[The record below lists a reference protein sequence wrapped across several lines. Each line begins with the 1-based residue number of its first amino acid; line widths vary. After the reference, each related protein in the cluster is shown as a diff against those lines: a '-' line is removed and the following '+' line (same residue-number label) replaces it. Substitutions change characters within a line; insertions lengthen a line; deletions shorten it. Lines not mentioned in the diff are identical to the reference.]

1 MGAFSA
7 DAPASQLPHGPGR
20 HVPSLLLRGKIL
32 LQVLARCC
40 TSTISHLANHP
51 QLLQRYDVCMYPPP
65 HMTCIHLA
73 NHPQLLL
80 LLPRL
85 LCGQAEDLGSR
96 ASWDTGNEGLK
107 MAWMRMSVVSKRGGW
122 RSRSMERQRKHTH
135 LVRRMHVSSSSYD
148 MHTPAGPWRGRE
160 NTLT

>member
-1 MGAFSA
+1 VGAFSA

-51 QLLQRYDVCMYPPP
+51 QLLQRYDVCMYPP

-80 LLPRL
+80 LLLPPPPLRTRGRSGL
-85 LCGQAEDLGSR
+85 
-96 ASWDTGNEGLK
+96 EG
-107 MAWMRMSVVSKRGGW
+107 VVGH
-122 RSRSMERQRKHTH
+122 RQRGFEDGVDEDERCKQEGRMEEQVHGEAEKTH
-135 LVRRMHVSSSSYD
+135 SPSTTYACIL
-148 MHTPAGPWRGRE
+148 
-160 NTLT
+160 LLI